1 MRPVLTVFLIALAPG
16 IATASPDPEALDS
29 PKFYALL
36 ALGAHYRYGGDSPE
50 TGFDCS
56 GLVAHVFQR
65 AWGLAMPRRTEEQAR
80 LGKPV
85 RKQDLEPGDLV
96 FYNTR
101 NRAYSHVGI
110 YVGDGRF
117 IHAPRRGQRVRA
129 ERVDSPYWKARFNGA
144 RRLAQANVNT
154 EDENESH

>member
-1 MRPVLTVFLIALAPG
+1 MSRVVSGFLFVLASGLAS
-16 IATASPDPEALDS
+16 ATPDPEALDQ

-36 ALGAHYRYGGDSPE
+36 ALGAHYRYGGHSPE

-56 GLVAHVFQR
+56 GLIAHVFKR
-65 AWGLAMPRRTEEQAR
+65 AWGLALPRRTEEQAM

-129 ERVDSPYWKARFNGA
+129 ESVHSPYWRTRFNGA
-144 RRLAQANVNT
+144 RRLAPPT
-154 EDENESH
+154 